1 MFLFLTKTEFQPNYG
16 QLCDIQCFTTDS
28 VFLGQFHNSV
38 VAEIIGP
45 YIHIPMAQPS
55 GTPLLVLI
63 ILLLTISCNFVTFLY
78 IIEVWPEFIV
88 SILSLLDRFFWLTS
102 SSLQEARI
110 QKLPEHFSSV
120 CNTSP
125 LQHPVVQ
132 PLHIIV
138 K

>member
-1 MFLFLTKTEFQPNYG
+1 MFLFLPKTEFQSNYG
-16 QLCDIQCFTTDS
+16 QLCDIQCLTTDS

-45 YIHIPMAQPS
+45 YIYTPMAQPS

-88 SILSLLDRFFWLTS
+88 IMSVFCLCWTD
-102 SSLQEARI
+102 
-110 QKLPEHFSSV
+110 FSG
-120 CNTSP
+120 SP
-125 LQHPVVQ
+125 LHRFKKPGSKNFQNIFP
-132 PLHIIV
+132 PSATLHLSNIR
-138 K
+138 